1 MSDLYYLIICICLI
15 GTNILSVWYLQRQIN
30 LLIDKAMSR
39 SYPEYVQTKN
49 LEQVDRFPKGNTQ
62 EEPQINDD
70 AVLNELNQILR

>member
-15 GTNILSVWYLQRQIN
+15 GTNIFSVWYLQRQIN

-62 EEPQINDD
+62 EEPHVNDD

>member
-15 GTNILSVWYLQRQIN
+15 GTNIFTIWFLYKQIN

-49 LEQVDRFPKGNTQ
+49 LEQVDRFPNGNTQ
-62 EEPQINDD
+62 EKPDVHDD
-70 AVLNELNQILR
+70 EVLNELNQIIR